1 MGTPVIHKFYR
12 GLKAGDQFRICDDK
26 KCNMAENVVYRW
38 KGRRKVS
45 CKKCLLKK
53 GTRA

>member
-1 MGTPVIHKFYR
+1 MVIHKFYR

-26 KCNMAENVVYRW
+26 KCNYAENVAYRW
-38 KGRRKVS
+38 KGRRPVT
-45 CKKCLLKK
+45 CKKCKAKK